1 MTDKDKQK
9 QSAREMANR
18 IARALSEP
26 TKSETWLAIIQ
37 REQTGVEVEIFR
49 TQRQAD
55 DHLALALEFENEDAI
70 VGHDVVPLSLYNLRN
85 EYGEVD
91 VPVNTDV
98 DSREYKKRP
107 TGISWPE
114 NEPDDTGYIPP
125 YSAPPGF
132 NRNND

>member
-1 MTDKDKQK
+1 MTDSPMDKLK
-9 QSAREMANR
+9 K
-18 IARALSEP
+18 ALSEP
-26 TKSETWLAIIQ
+26 FVAETWLAIIQ
-37 REQTGVEVEIFR
+37 REKTGIEVQIFR
-49 TQRQAD
+49 TERQAD
-55 DHLALALEFENEDAI
+55 DHLALALEFEDEDAI

-107 TGISWPE
+107 TGVYWPE
-114 NEPDDTGYIPP
+114 DEPDDTGYIPP